1 MRIGIDLG
9 GSKIEGI
16 ALAPDG
22 SAAAALRVP
31 TPQHDYLATIA
42 AVAQVVAALEAET
55 ATSASVG
62 IGAPGSASR
71 RLDVGGNRL
80 WQGANATWINDRAF
94 EADLAAALARP
105 VRVAND
111 ANCFTVSE
119 AADGAGA
126 GASVVFG
133 VIIGTG
139 VGGGLVV
146 DGRPVT
152 GRHGIAG
159 EWGHVPLPWARA
171 DEFPGE
177 PNFCGHRGTIET
189 WVAGKALERDFVR
202 RGGLVM
208 RATDIADA
216 AGAGDDRAAAVF
228 DDYVERL
235 ARGLAMVVN
244 IVDPDCIVL
253 GGGASRIAALY
264 DRLPARIAA
273 YAFTNAFDTP
283 VVPGRHGDASGVRGA
298 AQLWP

>member
-1 MRIGIDLG
+1 MRIGVDLG
-9 GSKIEGI
+9 GTKIEGV
-16 ALAPDG
+16 ALARDG
-22 SAAAALRVP
+22 RVAAALRVP
-31 TPQHDYLATIA
+31 TPQHDYPGTIA

-55 ATSASVG
+55 GVTASVG

-71 RLDVGGNRL
+71 AIDENGNRM
-80 WQGANATWINDRAF
+80 WQGANATWINDQPF
-94 EADLAAALARP
+94 EADLAAALARD

-119 AADGAGA
+119 AADGAAA
-126 GASVVFG
+126 GAAVVFG

-139 VGGGLVV
+139 VGGGLVI
-146 DGRPVT
+146 DGRPIT

-177 PNFCGHRGTIET
+177 VNFCGHYGTIES
-189 WVAGKALERDFVR
+189 WVAARALERDFAA
-202 RGGLVM
+202 RGGGKS

-216 AGAGDDRAAAVF
+216 AADDPLAAAAF

-235 ARGLAMVVN
+235 ARGLAMIVN

-273 YAFTNAFDTP
+273 YAFTSAFDTP